1 MAKKY
6 VVTLT
11 EEERVQLQKLVSVGK
26 SAARRLNHARIL
38 LLADASA
45 QGIKR
50 TDEEIVKVLHGGVR
64 TVERVRQ
71 RFVEEGFD
79 AALDPKPRPRL
90 IHKLHGQVQS
100 EIVAL
105 AKSDPPKG
113 RKRWTLRLLASQLV
127 ELKCLEVSHE
137 SVRQVLKK
145 RSEALAGEDVVHSA
159 KGRRGV
165 CLPDGRCA
173 GTVSETVRSEVSRVV
188 YGRSQ
193 QTVDCGNPRTV
204 ARQRRATRAL

>member
-1 MAKKY
+1 MSKRY

-11 EEERVQLQKLVSVGK
+11 GEERTQLQKLVSVGR

-38 LLADASA
+38 LLADASP
-45 QGIKR
+45 QGLKR
-50 TDEEIVKVLHGGVR
+50 TDQEIVEALRDGVR

-90 IHKLHGQVQS
+90 LRKLKGQVKAD
-100 EIVAL
+100 IVAL

-137 SVRQVLKK
+137 SVRQVQKK
-145 RSEALAGEDVVHSA
+145 RPEALAGEDVVHSA
-159 KGRRGV
+159 KGRRGI
-165 CLPDGRCA
+165 CLPDGGRV
-173 GTVSETVRSEVSRVV
+173 GVVSETLRSEVSRAVH
-188 YGRSQ
+188 GRSQ
-193 QTVDCGNPRTV
+193 QTVACGNPGAA
-204 ARQRRATRAL
+204 ARRRGAARAL